1 MGNGGIYAKRKKQ
14 EKPKSPKER
23 YEYESKSNGGGS
35 TKVAQSNYEVD
46 RYARK
51 GSKQKGIDTSLAT
64 TERKKWERKRSGNP
78 KKGE

>member
-14 EKPKSPKER
+14 EKPKSPRER
-23 YEYESKSNGGGS
+23 YEYESKSSGGS
-35 TKVAQSNYEVD
+35 TKATQSNYEVD

-64 TERKKWERKRSGNP
+64 TGRKKWERRRSGNP